1 MSLAALACGPRVGLP
16 AGTAV
21 LGWAAPLIPETTIC
35 RGSTG
40 CRPVGFRTCVGPGM
54 FSGHRAKGE
63 VIEMISLE
71 LRQTPFPISFEQ
83 SESLKWGMGVT
94 LKSHSL
100 S

>member
-1 MSLAALACGPRVGLP
+1 
-16 AGTAV
+16 
-21 LGWAAPLIPETTIC
+21 
-35 RGSTG
+35 
-40 CRPVGFRTCVGPGM
+40 M

-63 VIEMISLE
+63 VIEMMSLE
-71 LRQTPFPISFEQ
+71 LRQMPFPICFEQ

>member
-1 MSLAALACGPRVGLP
+1 
-16 AGTAV
+16 
-21 LGWAAPLIPETTIC
+21 
-35 RGSTG
+35 
-40 CRPVGFRTCVGPGM
+40 M

-63 VIEMISLE
+63 VVEIVSLE
-71 LRQTPFPISFEQ
+71 LRQTPSPICFEQ